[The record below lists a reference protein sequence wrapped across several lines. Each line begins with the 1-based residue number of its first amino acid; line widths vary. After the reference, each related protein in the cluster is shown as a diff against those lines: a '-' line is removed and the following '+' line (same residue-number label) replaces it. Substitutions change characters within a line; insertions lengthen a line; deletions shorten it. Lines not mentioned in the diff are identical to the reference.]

1 MQELVATPVG
11 LTSALPNSEN
21 HGEQEDSA
29 AAAIDLVV
37 TRVAPPKLPNSQ
49 NHGEQQS
56 PVVVTVSKPV
66 ALSITSTDEMDD
78 DSVVDNTDGNQDPVD
93 KGDEHGTQAGV

>member
-1 MQELVATPVG
+1 MQELVVTPVG

-29 AAAIDLVV
+29 AAVIDSVA
-37 TRVAPPKLPNSQ
+37 TRVAPPPLPNSQ
-49 NHGEQQS
+49 NHGKQQS
-56 PVVVTVSKPV
+56 PAVVTVSQPV

-78 DSVVDNTDGNQDPVD
+78 DSVVGNTDGNQDPVA